1 MAWTIEWDERALKE
15 FEKLDKGVQK
25 KIRKY
30 LNERIAKPGSN
41 PYAFGKGLAYDKVG
55 LWRYRVEDYRIVCQ
69 IEDEQLIV
77 LVIKVAHRKEVY

>member
-15 FEKLDKGVQK
+15 FEKVDKSIQK

-30 LNERIAKPGSN
+30 LNERVVKLGN
-41 PYAFGKGLAYDKVG
+41 PRAFGKGLAYDKVG

-69 IEDEQLIV
+69 IKDEKMFV
-77 LVIKVAHRKEVY
+77 LVVKVAHRKEVY